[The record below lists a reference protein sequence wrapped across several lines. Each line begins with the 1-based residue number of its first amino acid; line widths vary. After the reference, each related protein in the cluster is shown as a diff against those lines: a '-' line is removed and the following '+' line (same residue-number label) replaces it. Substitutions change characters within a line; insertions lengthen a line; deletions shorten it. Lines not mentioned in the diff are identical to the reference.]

1 MAKSKATILLRILSY
16 SLLLLIIST
25 AGIVWWLSLHYKQII
40 RERLPG
46 MISKSSDSVYHV
58 SFSDISINIFTRK
71 ITVTDLKLWPDEKQV
86 AIVRARHHRTPFTLS
101 TVQIQ
106 YFEADE
112 VAWTSLVVKKSINCK
127 NIIVHDLKW
136 SMLCIPHPEDSLFAH
151 EEVKNPTISRIA
163 ATYVNFIN
171 PDITYHYKGPKA
183 NFKCFMKGGT
193 AILNNWAYNYDQS
206 IDTSTFLYAKSG
218 KVRFESFIFS
228 KPAGRYVIKKPE
240 IDFET
245 RHSTVILK
253 SVKIK
258 EMSDN
263 DPQTGKTKEIYN
275 LNFPNIE
282 LAGFNWNKLI
292 DKGVLRIPN
301 GNVSNP
307 AINIQYIRENNPH
320 NSKMGAYPQQ
330 LLLEVGLKTNIQELS
345 ISEGYFKYTEVTKK
359 GDKGTIEFTGIRGQF
374 RNITNIPK
382 VIAKHNSCI
391 VALEGKYMDKSLIST
406 NFDLSLTDNTGR
418 FKIDG
423 YLKDLN
429 GDDVTTQAQAF
440 TFVKVTSFHLR
451 KMDIHIEGDE
461 TYSKG
466 DFTVLYNDLKISL
479 FKFNTKQ
486 REGKKGTLAFLGSTL
501 LLYSDNPLPGKDI
514 RKVST
519 SFARDTSK
527 GFIGTIWQHMYRAA
541 KKTAVREK
549 AIVTITDGRETNRG
563 EKPQK
568 GLLKRL
574 FGKKK

>member
-1 MAKSKATILLRILSY
+1 M
-16 SLLLLIIST
+16 
-25 AGIVWWLSLHYKQII
+25 HYKQII
-40 RERLPG
+40 RDRLPE
-46 MISKSSDSVYHV
+46 MVTKSSDSVYHV
-58 SFSDISINIFTRK
+58 SFRDISINIFTHK

-86 AIVRARHHRTPFTLS
+86 TIVRARRHRTPFILS

-106 YFEADE
+106 YLEADN
-112 VAWTSLVVKKSINCK
+112 VAWTSLVVKRTLNCE
-127 NIIVHDLKW
+127 NIIVRDLKW

-163 ATYVNFIN
+163 ASCVNFIN
-171 PDITYHYKGPKA
+171 PDITYHYKGLKA
-183 NFKCFMKGGT
+183 NFECFMKGGT

-206 IDTSTFLYAKSG
+206 IDTTTFLYAKTG

-228 KPAGRYVIKKPE
+228 KPTGRYVIKKPE

-245 RHSTVILK
+245 RDNTVILK

-258 EMSDN
+258 EMNDN
-263 DPQTGKTKEIYN
+263 DPQTGKTKEIYK
-275 LNFPNIE
+275 LDFPIIE

-292 DKGVLRIPN
+292 DKGVLRIPDATAN
-301 GNVSNP
+301 APS
-307 AINIQYIRENNPH
+307 INIQYIRENNPR

-330 LLLEVGLKTNIQELS
+330 LLLEVGLKTNIQELN
-345 ISEGYFKYTEVTKK
+345 INKGYFKYTEVTKT
-359 GDKGTIEFTGIRGQF
+359 GDKGTIEFTSIRGHF
-374 RNITNIPK
+374 HNINNIPK
-382 VIAKHNSCI
+382 VIAKHNSCY
-391 VALEGKYMDKSLIST
+391 VVLEGKYMNKSLIST
-406 NFDLSLTDNTGR
+406 NFDLSLTDNKGR
-418 FKIDG
+418 FRVDG

-479 FKFNTKQ
+479 FKFDTKQ

-501 LLYSDNPLPGKDI
+501 LLYSDNPLPGNDV

-519 SFARDTSK
+519 SFARDTSR

-549 AIVTITDGRETNRG
+549 ALVTITDGPETGKG
-563 EKPQK
+563 EKPKK